1 MIKLTPF
8 YSRNINAY
16 NPFYEMERL
25 EKAFFG
31 DSTQPVMFKTDISD
45 SGNAYIVESD
55 LPGINKEDIDIN
67 IGDEVLTVKA
77 ERKYESSDENAGKYL
92 RETGPW
98 GGEERPASKKVRISP
113 YCNRHRVCFSLK
125 LSNNLVFAKLTLCLM
140 EMLSPRNIPVLDN
153 QT

>member
-45 SGNAYIVESD
+45 SGDAYIVESD

-67 IGDEVLTVKA
+67 IGDGVLTVKA

-92 RETGPW
+92 RR
-98 GGEERPASKKVRISP
+98 ERAYGSFERSFNISDIDAE
-113 YCNRHRVCFSLK
+113 NIDAEFKNGVLI
-125 LSNNLVFAKLTLCLM
+125 LTLPKKQPEAPKSRRL
-140 EMLSPRNIPVLDN
+140 EIR
-153 QT
+153 

>member
-8 YSRNINAY
+8 YSRNINTY

-45 SGNAYIVESD
+45 SGDAYIVESD

-67 IGDEVLTVKA
+67 IGDGVLTVRA

-92 RETGPW
+92 RR
-98 GGEERPASKKVRISP
+98 ERAYGSFERSFNISDIDAE
-113 YCNRHRVCFSLK
+113 NIDAEFKNGVLI
-125 LSNNLVFAKLTLCLM
+125 LTLPKKQPEAPKSRRL
-140 EMLSPRNIPVLDN
+140 EVR
-153 QT
+153 

>member
-1 MIKLTPF
+1 MINLTPF

-45 SGNAYIVESD
+45 SGDAYIVESD

-67 IGDEVLTVKA
+67 IGDGVLTVKA

-92 RETGPW
+92 RR
-98 GGEERPASKKVRISP
+98 ERAYGSFERSFNISDIDAE
-113 YCNRHRVCFSLK
+113 NIDAEFKNGVLI
-125 LSNNLVFAKLTLCLM
+125 LTLPKKQPEAPKSRRL
-140 EMLSPRNIPVLDN
+140 EVR
-153 QT
+153 

>member
-31 DSTQPVMFKTDISD
+31 DSTQPVMFRTDISD
-45 SGNAYIVESD
+45 NGNAYIVESD

-67 IGDEVLTVKA
+67 IGDGVLTVKA
-77 ERKYESSDENAGKYL
+77 ERKYDSADENSSYIR
-92 RETGPW
+92 RERAYGSF
-98 GGEERPASKKVRISP
+98 ERSFNISDIDAE
-113 YCNRHRVCFSLK
+113 NIDAEFKNGVLI
-125 LSNNLVFAKLTLCLM
+125 LTLPKKQPEEPKSRRL
-140 EMLSPRNIPVLDN
+140 EVR
-153 QT
+153 

>member
-45 SGNAYIVESD
+45 SGDAYIVESD

-67 IGDEVLTVKA
+67 IGDGVLTVKA

-92 RETGPW
+92 RR
-98 GGEERPASKKVRISP
+98 ERAYGSFERSFNISDIDAE
-113 YCNRHRVCFSLK
+113 NIDAEFKNGVLI
-125 LSNNLVFAKLTLCLM
+125 LTLPKKQPEAPKSRRL
-140 EMLSPRNIPVLDN
+140 EVR
-153 QT
+153 

>member
-31 DSTQPVMFKTDISD
+31 DSTQPVMFRTDISD
-45 SGNAYIVESD
+45 NGNAYIVESD

-67 IGDEVLTVKA
+67 IGDGILTVKA
-77 ERKYESSDENAGKYL
+77 ERKYESTDENGGKYL
-92 RETGPW
+92 RR
-98 GGEERPASKKVRISP
+98 ERAYGSFERSFNISDIDAE
-113 YCNRHRVCFSLK
+113 NIDAEFKNGV
-125 LSNNLVFAKLTLCLM
+125 LVLTLPKNLP
-140 EMLSPRNIPVLDN
+140 EAPKSRRLEVR
-153 QT
+153 

>member
-31 DSTQPVMFKTDISD
+31 DSTQPVMFRTDISD
-45 SGNAYIVESD
+45 NGNAYIVESD

-67 IGDEVLTVKA
+67 IGDGILTVKA
-77 ERKYESSDENAGKYL
+77 ERKYESTDENGGKYL
-92 RETGPW
+92 RR
-98 GGEERPASKKVRISP
+98 ERAYGSFERSFNISDIDAE
-113 YCNRHRVCFSLK
+113 NIDAEFKNGV
-125 LSNNLVFAKLTLCLM
+125 LVLTLPKKLP
-140 EMLSPRNIPVLDN
+140 EAPKSRRLEVR
-153 QT
+153 

>member
-45 SGNAYIVESD
+45 SGDAYIVESD

-67 IGDEVLTVKA
+67 IGDGVLTVKA
-77 ERKYESSDENAGKYL
+77 ERKYESSDENGGRYL
-92 RETGPW
+92 RR
-98 GGEERPASKKVRISP
+98 ERAYGSFERSFNISDIDAE
-113 YCNRHRVCFSLK
+113 NIDAEFKNGVLI
-125 LSNNLVFAKLTLCLM
+125 LTLPKKQPEAPKSRRL
-140 EMLSPRNIPVLDN
+140 EVR
-153 QT
+153 

>member
-45 SGNAYIVESD
+45 SGDAYIVESD

-67 IGDEVLTVKA
+67 IGDGVLTVKA

-92 RETGPW
+92 RR
-98 GGEERPASKKVRISP
+98 ERAYGSFERSFNISDIDAE
-113 YCNRHRVCFSLK
+113 NIDAEFKNGVLI
-125 LSNNLVFAKLTLCLM
+125 LTLPKKQL
-140 EMLSPRNIPVLDN
+140 EAPKSRRLEIR
-153 QT
+153 

>member
-31 DSTQPVMFKTDISD
+31 DSTQPAVFRTDIRD
-45 SGNAYIVESD
+45 SGEAYIVESD

-67 IGDEVLTVKA
+67 IGDGILTVKA
-77 ERKYESSDENAGKYL
+77 ERRYESSDENAPKYL
-92 RETGPW
+92 RR
-98 GGEERPASKKVRISP
+98 ERAYGSFERSFNISDIDAEKIDAEFK
-113 YCNRHRVCFSLK
+113 NGV
-125 LSNNLVFAKLTLCLM
+125 LVLTLPKKLP
-140 EMLSPRNIPVLDN
+140 EAPKSRRLEVR
-153 QT
+153 

>member
-45 SGNAYIVESD
+45 SGDAYIVESD

-67 IGDEVLTVKA
+67 IGDGVLTVKA
-77 ERKYESSDENAGKYL
+77 ERKYESSDENAGNISAEKERTARL
-92 RETGPW
+92 RE
-98 GGEERPASKKVRISP
+98 ASIFRISMRKISTQNSKTE
-113 YCNRHRVCFSLK
+113 CLFSPCPK
-125 LSNNLVFAKLTLCLM
+125 N
-140 EMLSPRNIPVLDN
+140 SPRHPNREDLKSDKI
-153 QT
+153 